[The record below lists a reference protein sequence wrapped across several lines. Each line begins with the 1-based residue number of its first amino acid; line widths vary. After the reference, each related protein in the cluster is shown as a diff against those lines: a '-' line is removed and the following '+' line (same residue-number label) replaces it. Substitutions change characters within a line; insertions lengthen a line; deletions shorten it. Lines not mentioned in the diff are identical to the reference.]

1 MASLP
6 HNLVLM
12 GDFNLH
18 VESSPSD
25 VRQLT
30 GILESLNGYSIGA
43 RLSRARPGFEAS

>member
-6 HNLVLM
+6 RDLVLM

-18 VESSPSD
+18 IESSSLD

-30 GILESLNGYSIGA
+30 GILESFDLNQPVIF
-43 RLSRARPGFEAS
+43 LPTFVVTPLIL